1 MALISGSNCGKT
13 TNSNK
18 VAARTY
24 QSGGSL
30 GGDKKA
36 GIFAGM
42 VAFSQGNM
50 GPHVFHRAPQR
61 IPSVQFA
68 MTHTNLHPVT
78 RKRATYSVVR
88 GIM

>member
-1 MALISGSNCGKT
+1 MALMSGSCSGNT
-13 TNSNK
+13 THSNT
-18 VAARTY
+18 VTSRTY

-50 GPHVFHRAPQR
+50 GPHVFWRAPNR

-68 MTHTNLHPVT
+68 LANTTRHPIT